1 MKDMDAFHYRE
12 NVSMALQTLVAHK
25 FRSFLTVLGIIIGV
39 LTVIVIASILTG
51 MRQNIV
57 SFVEEFG
64 TNNIFAFHLSMGPH
78 SGRRPR
84 EEWIRK
90 PLNPDDARVVKEQCP
105 SVEDVAWEGMPWNT
119 RIKIQ
124 YQQNILR
131 SFNFIGVPSNYAILS
146 NLKLEDGRFFT
157 EMEDDHRMKVV
168 VIGSDARD
176 ALFPHSDPLGKQILI
191 NGSVFTVIGVLE
203 KSKGGFMGEGN
214 ERDGAVLIPYRAFHK
229 LLPWEDKHFLLIEA
243 KPGMLSR
250 ALGEVESVLRRRRG
264 VRPNEP
270 SNFDL
275 STADKLIQQFDDITA
290 TVGLIAIAI
299 SGIGLLVGGIG
310 VMNIML
316 VSVTERTREIGVRK
330 AIGATRRDIV
340 FQFLCEAMTLTGVGG
355 IFGVVL
361 AVAVSY
367 IIIFFVPSLPANIP
381 LWAVMTGLI
390 VSITIGLVFG
400 VWPARKAAHLDP
412 IEALRYE

>member
-1 MKDMDAFHYRE
+1 MNSFSYRE
-12 NVSMALQTLVAHK
+12 NLAMALQTLLAHK

-51 MRQNIV
+51 MRQNIIA
-57 SFVEEFG
+57 FVEDFG
-64 TNNIFAFHLSMGPH
+64 TNNIFAFHLGMGPH
-78 SGRRPR
+78 TGRRPR
-84 EEWIRK
+84 EEWLRK
-90 PLNPDDARVVKEQCP
+90 PLTPEDARAVKEQCV
-105 SVEDVAWEGMPWNT
+105 SVEDVTWEGMPWNT

-124 YQQNILR
+124 YQQNVLR
-131 SFNFIGVPSNYAILS
+131 SFNFKGVPSNYASIS
-146 NLKLEDGRFFT
+146 NLRLADGRFFT
-157 EMEDDHRMKVV
+157 EMEDNHRMKVV
-168 VIGSDARD
+168 VIGPNARD
-176 ALFPHSDPLGKQILI
+176 ALFPQSDPMGKQILI
-191 NGSVFTVIGVLE
+191 NGQVFTVVGVLE

-214 ERDGAVLIPYRAFHK
+214 ERDGAVLIPYQSFHK
-229 LLPWEDKHFLLIEA
+229 MMPWEDKHFLLIQA
-243 KPGMLSR
+243 KSGKLSI
-250 ALGEVESVLRRRRG
+250 ALDEVESALRRRRG
-264 VRPNEP
+264 VKPNQP
-270 SNFDL
+270 ANFDL

-290 TVGLIAIAI
+290 SVGLIAIAI
-299 SGIGLLVGGIG
+299 SSIGLLVGGIG

-361 AVAVSY
+361 AIAVSY
-367 IIIFFVPSLPANIP
+367 IVIFFVPSLPANIP
-381 LWAVMTGLI
+381 MWEVMAGLI

-400 VWPARKAAHLDP
+400 VWPARKAAQLDP